1 MQETERNAAEEYDWE
16 EVKRVRRPAR
26 VSGEEA
32 AVLVML
38 RGKKRQLRKVVVVP
52 DNLAPDDETTAILDR
67 IANQRFFS
75 DW

>member
-1 MQETERNAAEEYDWE
+1 MQQTERNATDEYDWE

-26 VSGEEA
+26 VSGEDA
-32 AVLVML
+32 AVLILL

-52 DNLAPDDETTAILDR
+52 DNLEHDEETTAILDR
-67 IANQRFFS
+67 VANNRFFS

>member
-1 MQETERNAAEEYDWE
+1 MQATEVNPTDDFDWE

-26 VSGEEA
+26 IWGEED

-38 RGKKRQLRKVVVVP
+38 RGKKRKLRKTVLVP
-52 DNLAPDDETTAILDR
+52 SNLTRDAETAAILDH
-67 IANQRFFS
+67 IAHKRFFG